1 MSHECCCVSRR
12 STSNLRLLPLVSRP
26 RRQGDVT
33 KERDLVTL
41 PRFLDASVVALGT
54 NQAAFTRTLELLT
67 RTYLEV
73 RRQR

>member
-1 MSHECCCVSRR
+1 MLLCVAAVKNVQF
-12 STSNLRLLPLVSRP
+12 TTLPLVSRP

>member
-1 MSHECCCVSRR
+1 M
-12 STSNLRLLPLVSRP
+12 
-26 RRQGDVT
+26 T